1 MNRCGTTPIHLEFQT
16 EGDFPNTLTKVD
28 IDKRA
33 YGRALGIRLQ
43 SLPDLEKIGFSIDWQ
58 QLASEHTSTSASPR
72 DLSLPNVLWSNTPI
86 CNICV
91 SGPIPWKVN
100 DSFLRHHV
108 NHVPNVKSP
117 ISHSPHR
124 AIGLGNMLR
133 LLLGLPNRGDYIR
146 LDLITV
152 SAH

>member
-16 EGDFPNTLTKVD
+16 EVDFPKTLTKFD
-28 IDKRA
+28 IDERA

-43 SLPDLEKIGFSIDWQ
+43 VLPDLEKFGFSIDRQ
-58 QLASEHTSTSASPR
+58 RLTSEHTSTSASPR
-72 DLSLPNVLWSNTPI
+72 NLSLPIVLWSNTPI

-108 NHVPNVKSP
+108 NQVLDVESP

-124 AIGLGNMLR
+124 VIGLGNMLR
-133 LLLGLPNRGDYIR
+133 LLLCLPNRGDHIR
-146 LDLITV
+146 LD
-152 SAH
+152 